1 MKRIPW
7 LVHVVLASLRFRPG
21 RTLLLLAVIAMA
33 SSLAVALGTVT
44 FSMERRIAEE
54 VRRYGANLLLMPDTA
69 RMDLGSGGLAF
80 GSLTEPAY
88 LDTADVERLLA
99 DLGGRVRDH
108 SLHLRVTLLLEHA
121 EVPAEGVRF
130 NEVRRMLPWWEPVGS
145 WPVREDEVIIGAGLA
160 RRFKLAPGA
169 RIELAGPAG
178 GPAAMTVAGVVSTGG
193 EEDGLLFLD
202 LGRIQA
208 ISGLGGR
215 VTQVRLMA
223 ETGGGTL
230 PAVAAALE
238 QRLPGTRTR
247 EVRQITHTS
256 ATLLKKVQ
264 LLMGLV
270 TAVVLAASAASV
282 TGTMST
288 TILER
293 GREIGLVKAMGATRR
308 GVMLLF
314 AAEACVLGLAGGL
327 AGWAAGV
334 IIAEAVSQSVFAVS
348 SGFTL
353 LAVPVSLAT
362 GLLIAFAGSV
372 GPLLSVYRLDPVQ
385 SLKGE

>member
-1 MKRIPW
+1 MKRIQW
-7 LVHVVLASLRFRPG
+7 LVHVILASLCFRAG

-33 SSLAVALGTVT
+33 SSLAVSLGTVT
-44 FSMERRIAEE
+44 FSMERRITEE

-88 LDTADVERLLA
+88 LEAAAVERLLSGL
-99 DLGGRVRDH
+99 DGRVKDH
-108 SLHLRVTLLLEHA
+108 SLHLRVPLLLDHA

-130 NEVRRMLPWWEPVGS
+130 NEVRRMLPWWEPAGS
-145 WPVREDEVIIGAGLA
+145 WPVGEDEVIIGAGLA

-169 RIELAGPAG
+169 RIALDGPAG
-178 GPAAMTVAGVVSTGG
+178 SPAAMTVAGVVSTGG

-202 LGRIQA
+202 LARMQA

-215 VTQVRLMA
+215 VSQVRLMA
-223 ETGGGTL
+223 ETSGSTL

-238 QRLPGTRTR
+238 QGLPGARAR
-247 EVRQITHTS
+247 EVRQITRTS
-256 ATLLKKVQ
+256 DALLKKVQ

-270 TAVVLAASAASV
+270 TVVVLAASAASV

-293 GREIGLVKAMGATRR
+293 GREIGLIKAMGATRR
-308 GVMLLF
+308 GVVLLF

-334 IIAEAVSQSVFAVS
+334 MIAETVSRSVFAVS

-353 LAVPVSLAT
+353 LAVPVSIAT

-372 GPLLSVYRLDPVQ
+372 GPMLSVYRLDPVQ